1 MPADEP
7 RGDLLCA
14 RLLLAITG
22 SPAALSMP
30 QTVLMMRQALVGE
43 VRVIMSRG
51 ATRFVRPY
59 TMRLF
64 AGSWVHTET
73 HSTAGGVLVPHI
85 DLTDGI
91 DLMLVMPATANA
103 IGKAANGICDDLV
116 SSAITACVAPV
127 VLVPSMNGHMWR
139 NRVVQRNIALARDA
153 GYHVLEPGSGPQLAD
168 LREEAGWMPPVE
180 QILDE
185 LMTIVGRRREP
196 PRPRAQAPA

>member
-1 MPADEP
+1 MAADEP
-7 RGDLLCA
+7 SRELLCA
-14 RLLLAITG
+14 RLLLAVTG

-64 AGSWVHTET
+64 AGSWVHTQT
-73 HSTAGGVLVPHI
+73 HSTAGGLLVPHI
-85 DLTDGI
+85 DLTRGI

-116 SSAITACVAPV
+116 SSAVAACGAPV
-127 VLVPSMNGHMWR
+127 VMVPSMNGNMWR
-139 NRVVQRNIALARDA
+139 NRAVQRNVALARDA

-168 LREEAGWMPPVE
+168 LHQEVGWMPPVE
-180 QILDE
+180 QILGE
-185 LMTIVGRRREP
+185 LMTIIDQVREP
-196 PRPRAQAPA
+196 AL